1 MAESHCERIWVFRLV
16 LNVMLF
22 SGLVA
27 SGAIVTRLPGFNG
40 DLPFSLE
47 TGYIGVGESEE
58 SQLFYYFVKSGRS
71 PTLDP
76 LVLVLTG
83 GPGCSAL
90 SPFFYVNGP
99 LMFDYAHFNGS
110 LPPLE
115 LSPYSWSQNANI
127 IYVDA
132 PAGTGFSYSTTKDNY
147 YVDDHKI
154 VKVFYQFLRKWLVEH
169 PQYLKNQLFIFGDSY
184 NGLTLPIL
192 VQDILNGNEAGL
204 KPHMNL
210 KGYILGNPGTDSFI
224 DDNSRLT
231 FAHRLA
237 LIPTELYEYAKA
249 TCNGDFVN
257 IDAKNTEC
265 VSSIDEYQKL
275 IFQTNVM
282 HVLEPTCQVEAPAK
296 GMPIETLTISHD
308 HQSPE
313 ATSNC
318 DEYEKQQHVLEQICQ
333 VEPPS
338 EGRQSENPEP
348 NLIFSNS
355 RGSTSNWCRD
365 NDRLLSTI
373 WANDKSVQEALHV
386 RENTITAWKRCNVS
400 LAYTRNI
407 MSTFA
412 YHHNLTNQSIRV
424 LIYSGD
430 HDLTVPY
437 IGTQNWIHSLNL
449 TKNERWRAW
458 FVDGQVGGYTERFS
472 RGDYRLTFATVK
484 DGGHAAPEYKRK
496 ECFQMVDRFLNY
508 YPL

>member
-1 MAESHCERIWVFRLV
+1 MLCFSLDSWLQEPSSPDYLV
-16 LNVMLF
+16 LM
-22 SGLVA
+22 
-27 SGAIVTRLPGFNG
+27 AIFLSHSKP
-40 DLPFSLE
+40 
-47 TGYIGVGESEE
+47 GESEE

-237 LIPTELYEYAKA
+237 LIPTELYE
-249 TCNGDFVN
+249 
-257 IDAKNTEC
+257 
-265 VSSIDEYQKL
+265 
-275 IFQTNVM
+275 
-282 HVLEPTCQVEAPAK
+282 
-296 GMPIETLTISHD
+296 
-308 HQSPE
+308 
-313 ATSNC
+313 
-318 DEYEKQQHVLEQICQ
+318 QQHVLEQICQ